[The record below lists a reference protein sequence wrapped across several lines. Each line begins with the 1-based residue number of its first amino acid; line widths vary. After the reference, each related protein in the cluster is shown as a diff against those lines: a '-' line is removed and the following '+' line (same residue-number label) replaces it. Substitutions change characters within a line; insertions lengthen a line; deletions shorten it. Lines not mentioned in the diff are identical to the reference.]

1 MKRDLSLT
9 QWLRSENAIGRLT
22 KLHKLVNPHGWL
34 AFFVTIT
41 IILTSIS
48 PAIATPIAMKDIIAS
63 PKPGIPST
71 YTAFG
76 ASGAPSPGYS
86 TTTPYTLNFSQ
97 GSPNNNLEISGFTT
111 ASNTFSL
118 LRLTNQIR
126 IRRHTTGSP
135 SDYRQLLFY
144 QRIGSSGNTRDFAP
158 SKADDME
165 SALLNT
171 IVNRGTDNVFANTGN
186 QQGNNNN
193 IERVDFI
200 DPSGLTAPAAAGL
213 PDIGFLIM
221 ERGGNDAFK
230 IAAITAVD
238 SSNNPTAL
246 GSPFTATGSTWGRST
261 IYNNVATT
269 VMRADTIGTDLS
281 PSSDATN
288 QPIGGIY
295 FSYADLG
302 ITAGQKFYGYALLPG
317 DVPVGNNLVDWT
329 TFPNNTTEGGG
340 GGMDLIAG
348 GGIYVNNST
357 PVADL
362 ALQKTVDNA
371 NPSAGTNIT
380 FTLTLTNQS
389 TPSTGNATGVQV
401 QDSLPAGLQFVSSTS
416 TGSYNSLTGIWNV
429 GSLVHSSTVTLQ
441 ITAKVIGSGSITNTA
456 QVSASDQLDSDS
468 SPNNNNPAEDD
479 QSSVSITVASPPNI
493 RLVKRLTKIQTT
505 VLSGYVDV
513 VTGAG
518 AIDDNAS
525 GWANP
530 TATAVKSDNSGNTTN
545 FSSLLQGAVT
555 ATALP
560 VAQRP
565 KPGDEVE
572 YTIYFLSDGGKDA
585 SNVSLCDFVP
595 ANTTYVPGSIQLSLS
610 GTLTAVPDS
619 PALGSGF
626 YPNSTPVFPASC
638 MGVNNS
644 RGAAVVSVGSAP
656 KATASGAPTNSYGFF
671 RFRAKVD

>member
-9 QWLRSENAIGRLT
+9 GRVRSMSLIGRSL

-34 AFFVTIT
+34 SFFVTAI

-48 PAIATPIAMKDIIAS
+48 PAIAATKMLDVTAAYETGTS
-63 PKPGIPST
+63 ST
-71 YTAFG
+71 YTVN
-76 ASGAPSPGYS
+76 GAPGSSYS
-86 TTTPYTLNFSQ
+86 ATTPYTVNFNQNAS
-97 GSPNNNLEISGFTT
+97 NKNNLRISGFTT

-118 LRLTNQIR
+118 WKLTSQIR
-126 IRRHTTGSP
+126 IRRLP
-135 SDYRQLLFY
+135 NPVVMSDRQLLFY
-144 QRIGSSGNTRDFAP
+144 EENSVSSTTLNLTP
-158 SKADDME
+158 SKVDDME

-171 IVNRGTDNVFANTGN
+171 LINRGTDNIFTNAGN
-186 QQGNNNN
+186 SDGNNNN

-200 DPSGLTAPAAAGL
+200 ELSGLTAPTTLA
-213 PDIGFLIM
+213 DIGFLIL
-221 ERGGNDAFK
+221 ERGGNDTFK
-230 IAAITAVD
+230 IAAITSLD
-238 SSNNPTAL
+238 SSNDPATFGNPI
-246 GSPFTATGSTWGRST
+246 TGLTWGQSPT
-261 IYNNVATT
+261 FNIPTT
-269 VMRADTIGTDLS
+269 VMRTDTIGANLN
-281 PSSDATN
+281 PSNNVAS
-288 QPIGGIY
+288 QKISGIY

-302 ITAGQKFYGYALLPG
+302 VLAGQKFYGYALFPA
-317 DVPVGNNLVDWT
+317 DAPTNLVNWKA
-329 TFPNNTTEGGG
+329 FPPDTRENNGGL
-340 GGMDLIAG
+340 DLIAG
-348 GGIYVNNST
+348 GGIYISKT
-357 PVADL
+357 SPVADL
-362 ALQKTVDNA
+362 ALQKTVNNA
-371 NPSAGTNIT
+371 NPDAGININ

-389 TPSTGNATGVQV
+389 TTSTGDATGVQV

-429 GSLVHSSTVTLQ
+429 GSLAHSSTVTLQ

-525 GWANP
+525 GWVNP

-610 GTLTAVPDS
+610 GTLTAVPDG

>member
-9 QWLRSENAIGRLT
+9 QWLRSMSLIGRSL
-22 KLHKLVNPHGWL
+22 KLHELANPHGWL
-34 AFFVTIT
+34 AFLVTAI

-48 PAIATPIAMKDIIAS
+48 PAIATPTAITDIIAAYETGTS
-63 PKPGIPST
+63 STYVENGAAGSTAYPST
-71 YTAFG
+71 N
-76 ASGAPSPGYS
+76 
-86 TTTPYTLNFSQ
+86 PYTVNFSQ
-97 GSPNNNLEISGFTT
+97 GSSNNNLKISGFTI
-111 ASNTFSL
+111 AANTFSL
-118 LRLTNQIR
+118 WKLTSQIQIR
-126 IRRHTTGSP
+126 RQPNVVVPAI
-135 SDYRQLLFY
+135 RQLLFY
-144 QRIGSSGNTRDFAP
+144 QTRSVLPTTLNLAP
-158 SKADDME
+158 SKSDDME

-171 IVNRGTDNVFANTGN
+171 MVNRGTDNIFANVGN
-186 QQGNNNN
+186 SDGNNNN

-200 DPSGLTAPAAAGL
+200 ELSGLTAPTTLA
-213 PDIGFLIM
+213 DIGFLIL
-221 ERGGNDAFK
+221 ERGGNDPFK
-230 IAAITAVD
+230 IAAITSLD
-238 SSNNPTAL
+238 SSNNPATF
-246 GSPFTATGSTWGRST
+246 GNPITGSTWGQSPT
-261 IYNNVATT
+261 FNIPTT
-269 VMRADTIGTDLS
+269 VMRTDTVGANLN
-281 PSSDATN
+281 PSNNVSN
-288 QPIGGIY
+288 QQISGIY

-302 ITAGQKFYGYALLPG
+302 ILAGQKFYGYALFAADAPT
-317 DVPVGNNLVDWT
+317 NLVDWKA
-329 TFPNNTTEGGG
+329 FPPDTKENNGGL
-340 GGMDLIAG
+340 DLIAG
-348 GGIYVNNST
+348 GGIYTNQTT
-357 PVADL
+357 PTADL
-362 ALQKTVDNA
+362 ALQKTVNNA
-371 NPSAGTNIT
+371 NPDAGTNIT

-429 GSLVHSSTVTLQ
+429 GSLAHSSTVTLQ

-456 QVSASDQLDSDS
+456 QVSASDQFDSDS
-468 SPNNNNPAEDD
+468 SPNKNNPAEDD

-505 VLSGYVDV
+505 VLSSYVDV

-525 GWANP
+525 GWVNP

-545 FSSLLQGAVT
+545 FSRLLQGAVT
-555 ATALP
+555 ATTLP
-560 VAQRP
+560 VAQQP

-595 ANTTYVPGSIQLSLS
+595 ANTTYVPGSLQLSLS
-610 GTLTAVPDS
+610 GTLTAVPDG

-656 KATASGAPTNSYGFF
+656 KATASGTPTNSYGFF